1 MRLEA
6 EGYEVRSF
14 EDITGFLANGE
25 VPADAMVVTVTPG
38 DETILGLRDR
48 SPMSVLAMMPRDT
61 PVSEALDVID
71 AGADDYVIKP
81 FSPRE
86 LVTRLHAILRRA
98 GSPFQPVAQLTFD
111 GLIIDPARRE
121 VLVDGVEA
129 SLPAR
134 EFDLL
139 AFLAASPKQVFTLTQ
154 LMNQVWGTDASVST
168 ATVTEHVRR
177 LRQRI
182 EPDPRRPR
190 WIQTVWS
197 VGYRFT
203 P

>member
-1 MRLEA
+1 M
-6 EGYEVRSF
+6 
-14 EDITGFLANGE
+14 
-25 VPADAMVVTVTPG
+25 
-38 DETILGLRDR
+38 
-48 SPMSVLAMMPRDT
+48 
-61 PVSEALDVID
+61 D

-86 LVTRLHAILRRA
+86 LVTRLHAILRR
-98 GSPFQPVAQLTFD
+98 SRLPNPREPQFVFDELT
-111 GLIIDPARRE
+111 IDTARRE
-121 VLVDGVEA
+121 VFVAGVEL
-129 SLPAR
+129 SLPAK

-139 AFLAASPKQVFTLTQ
+139 AFLAASPKQVFTRIQ
-154 LMNQVWGTDASVST
+154 LMNHVWGTDAAVST
-168 ATVTEHVRR
+168 ATVTEHIRR

-182 EPDPRRPR
+182 EPDPRNPR